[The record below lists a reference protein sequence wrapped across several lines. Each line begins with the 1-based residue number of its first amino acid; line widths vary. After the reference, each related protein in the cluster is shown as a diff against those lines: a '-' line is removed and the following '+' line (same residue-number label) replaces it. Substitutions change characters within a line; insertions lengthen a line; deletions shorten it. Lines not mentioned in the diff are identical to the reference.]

1 MARNANTF
9 SLGGPGG
16 ILYMTPAEARR
27 LVSAAM
33 QQFKNIQT
41 NGRGLSATEV
51 SLVEKIETFRK
62 RHPAGGL

>member
-9 SLGGPGG
+9 SIGGPGG
-16 ILYMTPAEARR
+16 ILYLTPAEARR

-33 QQFKNIQT
+33 QQMKTLQT
-41 NGRGLSATEV
+41 DGRGLSATEV
-51 SLVEKIETFRK
+51 SLIDKIETFRK

>member
-16 ILYMTPAEARR
+16 ILYLTPAEARR

-41 NGRGLSATEV
+41 NGRGLTETEV
-51 SLVEKIETFRK
+51 SLVDKVEVFRK

>member
-9 SLGGPGG
+9 SLGSPSG
-16 ILYMTPAEARR
+16 ILYLTPAEARR

-41 NGRGLSATEV
+41 DGRGLSETEV
-51 SLVEKIETFRK
+51 SITRKVEAFRGQY
-62 RHPAGGL
+62 PAGGL